1 MTENATKETARP
13 FKLTD
18 HIKDGYLAKA
28 IRNELKGLDAKQL
41 PLAHEAIRET
51 AEGGIAGT
59 FDELRLEYL
68 RAIRRALHPDR
79 KLVKNPQID
88 RKVIKNPQIAA
99 RLDREL
105 EDVTADELARAN
117 AAVREIIEQ
126 ARNVEVVPKE
136 NGEMPGPGDERF
148 VVHGSTDICPIS
160 KQHST
165 IPGGDKAGCGYF
177 RPHEA
182 WEEVLREAVRAAIL
196 G

>member
-1 MTENATKETARP
+1 MTETATKEAARP

-18 HIKDGYLAKA
+18 YIKDGYLAKA
-28 IRNELKGLDAKQL
+28 IRNELKGLDSKQL
-41 PLAHEAIRET
+41 PLAQEAIREA

-68 RAIRRALHPDR
+68 RAIRRALHPER

-88 RKVIKNPQIAA
+88 RKVVKNPQMAA

-105 EDVTADELARAN
+105 EDVTAEELARAN

-126 ARNVEVVPKE
+126 ARSVQVLNKE
-136 NGEMPGPGDERF
+136 NGEPPGPGDERF
-148 VVHGSTDICPIS
+148 VLHGPTDICPLS
-160 KQHST
+160 KEHST

-177 RPHEA
+177 RPPEA